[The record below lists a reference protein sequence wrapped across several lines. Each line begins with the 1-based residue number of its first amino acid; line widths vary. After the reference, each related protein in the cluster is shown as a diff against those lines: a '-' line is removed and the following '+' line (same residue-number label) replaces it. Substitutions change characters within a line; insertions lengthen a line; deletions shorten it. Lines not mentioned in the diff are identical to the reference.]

1 MTIEKNKVRMDKFL
15 LQILSVI
22 VGVCII
28 FFYFYRSQKSS
39 LGEEWEEED
48 IELITA
54 EDPDK
59 NVFRDSIKKG
69 PSIFTGTTI
78 AFDKI
83 QHYPLSE
90 LTKMEETEK
99 MKLNQNLQDH
109 FLYYVSDLKG
119 EKKVVSRGEVENSVN
134 PLQKVTQDCFCIA
147 QIKGVKKILLF
158 TPRQETD
165 LYPSPTNPNVSQAN
179 YFKDP
184 LIKFP
189 QLQNTTYIEIEAYP
203 GHLVYIPKGYWWT
216 SLTMEESFNSYLH
229 VN

>member
-1 MTIEKNKVRMDKFL
+1 MDRFL

-22 VGVCII
+22 VCVCIV
-28 FFYFYRSQKSS
+28 FFYFYKSQKNNIPQ
-39 LGEEWEEED
+39 EEWEEEEVE
-48 IELITA
+48 IFTA

-59 NVFRDSIKKG
+59 TIFMDSIKKG
-69 PSIFTGTTI
+69 PCVYTGTTI

-90 LTKMEETEK
+90 LNKMEEHEK

-109 FLYYVSDLKG
+109 FLYYVSDFKG
-119 EKKVVSRGEVENSVN
+119 VKKVVSRGEVENSVN

-158 TPRQETD
+158 TPRQEQD
-165 LYPSPTNPNVSQAN
+165 LYPSLANPNVSQAN

-184 LIKFP
+184 LINFP
-189 QLQNTTYIEIEAYP
+189 RLQDTTYIEIEAYP
-203 GHLVYIPKGYWWT
+203 GHLVSIPKGYWWT
-216 SLTMEESFNSYLH
+216 SINSEECFNSYLH